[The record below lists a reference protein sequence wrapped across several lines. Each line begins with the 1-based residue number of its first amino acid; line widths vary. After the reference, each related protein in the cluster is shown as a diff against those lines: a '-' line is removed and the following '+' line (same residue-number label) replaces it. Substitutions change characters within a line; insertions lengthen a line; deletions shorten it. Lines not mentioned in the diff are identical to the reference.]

1 MMKLQGRRALVTGA
15 SQGFGLAVA
24 RAFVA
29 EGASVLICSRGQ
41 ADLERAA
48 GEVAEAARGG
58 GTVVARKADV
68 SQAGDVDALVKH
80 AHQAWGGLDVLVC
93 NAGVYGPKGPIESVD
108 IDAWSDAIRINLM
121 GVVLPCRA
129 VLPDFKEKRSGKIVL
144 LSGGGATKPLPF
156 LSAYAAS
163 KAAVVR
169 FGETL
174 AEEVR
179 EFGILVNSVAPGA
192 LNTRLLDEV
201 LEAGPDKVGRS
212 FYEQSLKQKS
222 SGGTPLDRGAAL
234 CVYLASDA
242 SNGITGKLISAVWD
256 PWETLGEKMADL
268 RETDIYTLRRIT
280 PSDRGKPW
288 GS

>member
-1 MMKLQGRRALVTGA
+1 MKLQGRRALVTGA

-24 RAFVA
+24 KAFVA
-29 EGASVLICSRGQ
+29 EGASVLICARGQ

-48 GEVAEAARGG
+48 AEVAEAARGG

-68 SQAGDVDALVKH
+68 SQASDVDALVEH
-80 AHQAWGGLDVLVC
+80 ARQAWGGLDVLVC

-108 IDAWSDAIRINLM
+108 LDAWSDAIRINLM

-212 FYEQSLKQKS
+212 FYEQSMKQKS

-268 RETDIYTLRRIT
+268 RESDIYTLRRIT
-280 PSDRGKPW
+280 PGDRGKPW
-288 GS
+288 GG